1 MTSKS
6 RFNRRNFMKSLAMG
20 SAMLAA
26 PAIIPATALGRGTRP
41 APSGRINLGV
51 IGCGGM
57 GLINMHNFMGL
68 DDVEI
73 LAVCD
78 CDTRRVDT
86 AVQVVSEH
94 EEARHGRTTPVVKGY
109 HEFEELL
116 ERPDIDAV
124 LIATPDHWHAG
135 MGIAAAKAGKHIYG
149 EKPLARTIREGR
161 NMVRVVERHNTV
173 FQVGTQSRSYPPI
186 QNIIN
191 LLHYGVIGNIQRVEL
206 NLPQYGGFHHLPA
219 SEPPEELDY
228 ERWLGPAPWRPC
240 IEYAVHG
247 NFRTVLDFSGG
258 TITDHGTHRLDIA
271 QWGCGMDLE
280 VPVEV
285 EGEAQYPT
293 DGPFD
298 APTIARFEMKF
309 KNGMKYYCETEP
321 DMLKWG
327 VKFIGDEGWIQVP
340 MNAPLPHLPISASNS
355 RLLSVRVPPSQR
367 VAYPSDNH
375 WANFIECCKTGSRP
389 AQSIQVGNVSTNL
402 CHLAN
407 IAMELDRPIRFDAE
421 TESFP
426 GDPEANAKL
435 DRPKRMPWARFFQV

>member
-1 MTSKS
+1 MVKKGNM
-6 RFNRRNFMKSLAMG
+6 NRRSFIKSMAVG

-26 PAIIPATALGRGTRP
+26 PIYIPSTALGRGTRP

-78 CDTRRVDT
+78 CDTRRVET
-86 AVQVVSEH
+86 AKEVIATH
-94 EEARHGRTTPVVKGY
+94 EKQRHGRTNPVVKGY
-109 HEFEELL
+109 HRFEDVLQ
-116 ERPDIDAV
+116 RQDIDAV

-135 MGIAAAKAGKHIYG
+135 IGIAAAKAGKHIYG

-173 FQVGTQSRSYPPI
+173 FQVGTQTRSHPPA
-186 QNIIN
+186 QNVVN
-191 LLHYGVIGNIQRVEL
+191 LLRYGVIGNIERVEL
-206 NLPQYGGFHHLPA
+206 NLPQYGGFPHIPA
-219 SEPPEELDY
+219 SDPPEELDY
-228 ERWLGPAPWRPC
+228 ERWLGPAPWRPYV
-240 IEYAVHG
+240 EYAVHG

-258 TITDHGTHRLDIA
+258 TITDHGTHRLDLS
-271 QWGCGMDLE
+271 QWGCGMDHE
-280 VPVEV
+280 MPIEI
-285 EGEAQYPT
+285 EGQAQYPT

-309 KNGMKYYCETEP
+309 ANGLTYFCETEP
-321 DMLKWG
+321 DTQKWG
-327 VKFIGDEGWIQVP
+327 VRFIGDEGWIHVP
-340 MNAPLPHLPISASNS
+340 MEAPLPHLPITASDPGILNIK
-355 RLLSVRVPPSQR
+355 VPPSSR

-375 WANFIECCKTGSRP
+375 WANFIECCKTGGRP
-389 AQSIQVGNVSTNL
+389 AQTIQVGNNSTNL

-407 IAMELDRPIRFDAE
+407 IAMELDRPIRYDAQSE
-421 TESFP
+421 TFP
-426 GDPEANAKL
+426 GDAAANAKL
-435 DRPKRMPWARFFQV
+435 DRPKRMPWARYFQV